1 MRNYFTVTISD
12 VHGSRHY
19 SFKYFIRKFAWL
31 ILLIFLLIW
40 GLGAVSLWW
49 LTYQADQMERHNK
62 QMVETYNQVL
72 LKTKK
77 DYEHLLQEKQNLEKD
92 LDKKNAQVNF
102 LDQSLQDLESLVGI
116 DPEEPEKLPYK
127 ERVKLVQLN
136 TLGKNLMLNMVPSG
150 HPVSKYEGITSPFGY
165 RIHPITGKRE
175 FHGGIDFR
183 GPIGEPVHATAEGV
197 VQYSAYSEKSGYGN
211 LVTILHSN
219 GFRTRYGHL
228 SQRSVK
234 EGDIVQKGQKIG
246 EIGSTGRSTGPH
258 LHYEVWFLH
267 HRLNPLP
274 FDKWTIKNYDGIFT
288 KVKGVPWASLS
299 QNVKKVVQKVEKQL
313 LPKTVKSAAKS
324 LN

>member
-19 SFKYFIRKFAWL
+19 SFKHFIRQFAWL
-31 ILLIFLLIW
+31 IVSIFLLIW
-40 GLGAVSLWW
+40 TVGAVSLWW
-49 LTYQADQMERHNK
+49 LTYQAHEMEAHNQK
-62 QMVETYNQVL
+62 MVETYNQVL
-72 LKTKK
+72 LKTKN
-77 DYEHLLQEKQNLEKD
+77 DHQHLLDEKSDIEKD
-92 LDKKNAQVNF
+92 LEKKNAQVEF
-102 LDQSLQDLESLVGI
+102 LDQSLQGLESLVGI

-136 TLGKNLMLNMVPSG
+136 TLGKSLMLSMIPSG
-150 HPVSKYEGITSPFGY
+150 HPVAKFEGITSPFGY

-175 FHGGIDFR
+175 FHGGLDYR
-183 GPIGEPVHATAEGV
+183 GPIGEDVHATAEGV
-197 VQYSAYSEKSGYGN
+197 VQYSAYNEESGYGN
-211 LVTILHSN
+211 LVTVLHSN

-234 EGDIVQKGQKIG
+234 EGDIVTKGQKIG

-274 FDKWTIKNYDGIFT
+274 FDKWSIENYDGIFT

-299 QNVKKVVQKVEKQL
+299 QNVNQIVQKVGKQL
-313 LPKTVKSAAKS
+313 SPKAAK
-324 LN
+324 LAVK